1 MSLPDAFSERQ
12 VAALGSFERLLGTRA
27 VALGAIAP
35 SDRTRISERHVEDSL
50 RALGCIGSADH
61 LLVDLGSGAGLPGV
75 PLAIALPDRRFVLVE
90 SRRRRGAFLE
100 FVADELALANVSVVI
115 GRAQDLVMEA
125 DLCLARA
132 FAPQLASWRAAE
144 PLLRPGG
151 RLVYFAGA
159 SWRDELGG
167 SDLGHTGIAA
177 EICAPK
183 QFNWQGPLVIM
194 ARFSATD
201 GSQDNGPKRAK
212 HL

>member
-1 MSLPDAFSERQ
+1 M
-12 VAALGSFERLLGTRA
+12 AALSRFEGLLGTRA
-27 VALGAIAP
+27 VALGAVAP
-35 SDRTRISERHVEDSL
+35 GDRARIRERHVADSL
-50 RALGCIGSADH
+50 RALTCVGSTDR

-75 PLAIALPDRRFVLVE
+75 PLAIALPDRRFVLIE

-100 FVADELALANVSVVI
+100 FVADELALANVSVVV
-115 GRAQDLVMEA
+115 GRVQDLALEA

-144 PLLRPGG
+144 RLLRPGG

-159 SWRDELGG
+159 SWRDELAG
-167 SDLGHTGIAA
+167 SELEHAGVAA

-194 ARFSATD
+194 GRFSATD
-201 GSQDNGPKRAK
+201 GSQDHGPKHPK

>member
-1 MSLPDAFSERQ
+1 VASLG
-12 VAALGSFERLLGTRA
+12 LFERLLRTRA
-27 VALGAIAP
+27 VGLGAIAA
-35 SDRTRISERHVEDSL
+35 SDHARIAERHIQDSL
-50 RALGCIGSADH
+50 RALACIGSKDQ
-61 LLVDLGSGAGLPGV
+61 LLIDLGSGAGLPGV

-100 FVADELALANVSVVI
+100 FVADELALANVSVMV
-115 GRAQDLVMEA
+115 GRAQDLALEA

-159 SWRDELGG
+159 SWRDEPGG
-167 SDLGHTGIAA
+167 SELERSGVAA
-177 EICAPK
+177 KICAPK

-194 ARFSATD
+194 GRFSATD
-201 GSQDNGPKRAK
+201 GSQDHGPKHAK